1 MNQKNKILIVED
13 DEVLTSVY
21 VARLEMEGF
30 NVKTVSNGE
39 DALLAIQKHRPDLI
53 LLDIMMPKISGFDV
67 LDIVRNTPA
76 IANSYIVMITALGQD
91 KDKEKA
97 MAIGADDYLV
107 KSEVPIGELVEKI
120 KKYLNQ

>member
-21 VARLEMEGF
+21 VTRLEMEGF

>member
-21 VARLEMEGF
+21 VTRLEMEGF

-97 MAIGADDYLV
+97 KAIGADDYLV